1 MVIVI
6 YYLYKADMPSR
17 SEITI
22 QGRPRSS
29 NVPPVTKIGGYID
42 NRTTSTGVSIITIIA
57 AIPVATK

>member
-1 MVIVI
+1 
-6 YYLYKADMPSR
+6 MPSR

-42 NRTTSTGVSIITIIA
+42 NRTTSTGVSIITTMPDIT
-57 AIPVATK
+57 VSTKASTTSINT